1 MITKDFVFR
10 ARKNWLEASVDL
22 NFELITPY
30 LVEIGGKI
38 KDLFAYLPQ
47 YGSPNGMIVVLTT
60 CPDYRI
66 DESIVK
72 FAKEHEY
79 FYSFIE
85 VSDFLEYNRDHC
97 CPEKFYHKV
106 SCTTEPVSGTLT
118 GTVG

>member
-60 CPDYRI
+60 YPDYRI

-85 VSDFLEYNRDHC
+85 VSDFLEYNRDYFIELLNDWSFDR
-97 CPEKFYHKV
+97 P
-106 SCTTEPVSGTLT
+106 L
-118 GTVG
+118 